1 MLVGMG
7 KNELSDALG
16 YLPVTVVGFAVLTG
30 WLHASSIEYYPEG
43 HAFVDIFHPA
53 VYVGSLFF
61 HANWA
66 HYQGNIAVLLPFGLL
81 LTWLTNNRH
90 VLFVMVVSHFFAVVF
105 LMGSFLLVGEV
116 IFGVGSSLAV
126 YGVMGASVLATAGYL
141 RDAKEWSNSVV
152 GGALAFLTFVY
163 IVTVFLHL
171 GHAFGLLFGTVIES
185 FYVFGGTDEDMEA
198 VGDEYTPVVQRYR

>member
-1 MLVGMG
+1 MG
-7 KNELSDALG
+7 TKELSDTLS
-16 YLPVTVVGFAVLTG
+16 YLPVTVVGFAALTG
-30 WLHASSIEYYPEG
+30 WLHASGIEYYPEG
-43 HAFVDIFHPA
+43 HAVVDLFHPA

-90 VLFVMVVSHFFAVVF
+90 VLFVIVVSHFFATVF
-105 LMGSFLLVGEV
+105 LVGSFLTVGV
-116 IFGVGSSLAV
+116 AMFGVGSSLAV
-126 YGVMGASVLATAGYL
+126 YGVMGASVLAAAGYL
-141 RDAKEWSNSVV
+141 RDTKGWNSVV

-163 IVTVFLHL
+163 IVTVFVHL

-185 FYVFGGTDEDMEA
+185 FHVFGGTDEDMES
-198 VGDEYTPVVQRYR
+198 VGDEYTPTIRRYR